1 MSDERPDRTKS
12 QERSKRSWLNVLGA
26 AFVGEPQDREQ
37 LMDVLR
43 DAEQRELLD
52 REALSMIES
61 AMRLSEMRVRDVM
74 TLRTHMVFAKEG
86 QGLEALVA
94 IANDSE
100 YSRLPVFV
108 ENEEQI
114 KGVLLVKDSL
124 EYFFEQQRDH
134 FELEKILRPAF
145 FVPES
150 KRLNSLLREFQ
161 TKHNH
166 MAIVINEYGDVS
178 GLVTIEDVIEQ
189 IVGEIEDEHD
199 VDEDADNVV
208 ARDGG
213 FYTVKA
219 MMPLEDFNE
228 YFDSTLSGGGFD
240 TIGGLLLNEL
250 GYLPKRG
257 ETVEIDGFRVTVLH
271 ADNHRLRL
279 LEVQRVLSDVA

>member
-1 MSDERPDRTKS
+1 MSDERP
-12 QERSKRSWLNVLGA
+12 ERAKKSWLNVLGA

-74 TLRTHMVFAKEG
+74 TPRTRMVSAKVG
-86 QGLEALVA
+86 QSLEALVA

-100 YSRLPVFV
+100 YSRLPVFD
-108 ENEEQI
+108 ESEEQI
-114 KGVLLVKDSL
+114 RGVLLVKDLL
-124 EYFFEQQRDH
+124 EYFSEQERAG
-134 FELEKILRPAF
+134 FELSQLARPAF
-145 FVPES
+145 CVPES

-199 VDEDADNVV
+199 VDEDADNLI
-208 ARDGG
+208 AREGG

-219 MMPLEDFNE
+219 LMPVEDFNE
-228 YFDSTLSGGGFD
+228 YFGSQLSGGGFD

-257 ETVEIDGFRVTVLH
+257 EVIEIDGFRVTVLH
-271 ADNHRLRL
+271 ADHHRLRL
-279 LEVQRVLSDVA
+279 LEVQRIAPIE

>member
-1 MSDERPDRTKS
+1 MSDERSEK
-12 QERSKRSWLNVLGA
+12 SKRSWLNVLSA

-37 LMDVLR
+37 LVDVLR

-52 REALSMIES
+52 EEALSMMES
-61 AMRLSEMRVRDVM
+61 TIRLSEMRVREVM
-74 TLRTHMVFAKEG
+74 TPRTRMVFAKEG
-86 QGLEALVA
+86 QTLEDLVA

-100 YSRLPVFV
+100 YSRLPVFA
-108 ENEEQI
+108 ENEEHL
-114 KGVLLVKDSL
+114 KGVLLVKDLL
-124 EYFFEQQRDH
+124 EYFFEQERKN
-134 FELEKILRPAF
+134 FELVSILRPAF

-199 VDEDADNVV
+199 VDEDADNLI
-208 ARDGG
+208 AREGG
-213 FYTVKA
+213 FFTVKA
-219 MMPLEDFNE
+219 QMPLSDFND
-228 YFDSTLSGGGFD
+228 YFESSLSGEGFD
-240 TIGGLLLNEL
+240 TVGGLVLNEL

-257 ETVEIDGFRVTVLH
+257 EVIDIDGFRFTILH

-279 LEVQRVLSDVA
+279 LEVQRVSQET

>member
-1 MSDERPDRTKS
+1 MSDERSERT
-12 QERSKRSWLNVLGA
+12 KRSWLNVLGA

-52 REALSMIES
+52 GEALSMIES
-61 AMRLSEMRVRDVM
+61 TMRLSEMRVREAM
-74 TLRTHMVFAKEG
+74 TFRTRMVFAKEG
-86 QGLEALVA
+86 QSLEALVA

-100 YSRLPVFV
+100 YSRLPVFD
-108 ENEEQI
+108 ENEEHV
-114 KGVLLVKDSL
+114 KGVLLVKDLL
-124 EYFFEQQRDH
+124 EYFFEQKRNT
-134 FELEKILRPAF
+134 FELSKILRPAF

-228 YFDSTLSGGGFD
+228 YFSSELSGGGFD
-240 TIGGLLLNEL
+240 TIGGLLLSEL

-257 ETVEIDGFRVTVLH
+257 EVIELEGFRINILH
-271 ADNHRLRL
+271 ADHHRLRL
-279 LEVQRVLSDVA
+279 LEVQRISPEEE

>member
-1 MSDERPDRTKS
+1 MSDERPEKT
-12 QERSKRSWLNVLGA
+12 KRSWLNVLSA

-37 LMDVLR
+37 LVDVLR

-52 REALSMIES
+52 GEALSMIES
-61 AMRLSEMRVRDVM
+61 TMRLSEMRVRDAM
-74 TLRTHMVFAKEG
+74 TPRTRMVFAKEDHS
-86 QGLEALVA
+86 LETLVA

-100 YSRLPVFV
+100 YSRLPVFD
-108 ENEEQI
+108 ESEEHI
-114 KGVLLVKDSL
+114 KGVLLVKDLL
-124 EYFFEQQRDH
+124 EYFSEQKRVG
-134 FELEKILRPAF
+134 FELTQIARPAF
-145 FVPES
+145 CVPES

-199 VDEDADNVV
+199 IDEDADNLI
-208 ARDGG
+208 AREGG
-213 FYTVKA
+213 LYTVKA
-219 MMPLEDFNE
+219 MMPLDDFNE
-228 YFDSTLSGGGFD
+228 YFNTELSGGGFD

-257 ETVEIDGFRVTVLH
+257 EVIEIEEFRITVLH

-279 LEVQRVLSDVA
+279 LEVQRVPA

>member
-1 MSDERPDRTKS
+1 MSDERPEKS
-12 QERSKRSWLNVLGA
+12 KKSWLNVLGA

-37 LMDVLR
+37 LMEVLR

-52 REALSMIES
+52 GEALTMIES

-74 TLRTHMVFAKEG
+74 TPRTRMVFAKVG
-86 QGLEALVA
+86 QSLEALVD

-100 YSRLPVFV
+100 YSRLPVFD
-108 ENEEQI
+108 ESEEHI
-114 KGVLLVKDSL
+114 KGVLLVKDLL
-124 EYFFEQQRDH
+124 EYFSEQKQAG
-134 FELEKILRPAF
+134 FELSQILRHAF

-166 MAIVINEYGDVS
+166 MAIVIDEYGDVS

-189 IVGEIEDEHD
+189 VVGEIEDEHD
-199 VDEDADNVV
+199 IDEDADNLI

-213 FYTVKA
+213 LYTVKA
-219 MMPLEDFNE
+219 IMPLEDFNE
-228 YFDSTLSGGGFD
+228 YFGSTLSGGGFD
-240 TIGGLLLNEL
+240 TIGGLVLNAL

-257 ETVEIDGFRVTVLH
+257 EVVEIDGFRMMVLH
-271 ADNHRLRL
+271 ADSHRLRL
-279 LEVQRVLSDVA
+279 LEVQRVKPKE

>member
-1 MSDERPDRTKS
+1 MSEERPEKT
-12 QERSKRSWLNVLGA
+12 KRSWLNVLSA

-37 LMDVLR
+37 LVNVLR

-52 REALSMIES
+52 GEALAMIES
-61 AMRLSEMRVRDVM
+61 TMRLSEMRVRDVM
-74 TLRTHMVFAKEG
+74 TPRTRMVFAKVG
-86 QGLEALVA
+86 QSLEELVA

-100 YSRLPVFV
+100 YSRLPVFE

-114 KGVLLVKDSL
+114 KGVLLVKDLL
-124 EYFFEQQRDH
+124 EYFSEQERAS
-134 FELEKILRPAF
+134 FALSKILRPAF
-145 FVPES
+145 CVPES

-166 MAIVINEYGDVS
+166 MALVINEYGDVS

-199 VDEDADNVV
+199 IDEDADNII

-219 MMPLEDFNE
+219 MMPLDDFNE
-228 YFDSTLSGGGFD
+228 YFKVELSGGSFD

-257 ETVEIDGFRVTVLH
+257 EVIEVNGFRVTVLH

-279 LEVQRVLSDVA
+279 LEVQRVISAEPV

>member
-1 MSDERPDRTKS
+1 MSDERSEKTK
-12 QERSKRSWLNVLGA
+12 KSWLNVLGA
-26 AFVGEPQDREQ
+26 AFIGEPQDREQ

-52 REALSMIES
+52 GEALSMIES

-74 TLRTHMVFAKEG
+74 TPRTRMVFAKVG
-86 QGLEALVA
+86 QSLEALVD

-100 YSRLPVFV
+100 YSRLPVFD
-108 ENEEQI
+108 ESEEHI
-114 KGVLLVKDSL
+114 NGVLLVKDLL
-124 EYFFEQQRDH
+124 EYFSEQKRVN
-134 FELEKILRPAF
+134 FELSQIVRPAF
-145 FVPES
+145 CVPES

-199 VDEDADNVV
+199 VDEDADNIVP
-208 ARDGG
+208 RENGL
-213 FYTVKA
+213 YTVKA
-219 MMPLEDFNE
+219 QMPLADFNE
-228 YFDSTLSGGGFD
+228 YFDIELTGGGFD
-240 TIGGLLLNEL
+240 TIGGLILNEL

-257 ETVEIDGFRVTVLH
+257 EVVEIDGFRVTVLH

-279 LEVQRVLSDVA
+279 LEVQRVSS

>member
-1 MSDERPDRTKS
+1 MSDERSERT
-12 QERSKRSWLNVLGA
+12 KRSWLNVLGA

-52 REALSMIES
+52 GEALSMIES
-61 AMRLSEMRVRDVM
+61 TMRLSEMRARDAM
-74 TLRTHMVFAKEG
+74 TFRTRMVFAKEG
-86 QGLEALVA
+86 QSLEALVA

-100 YSRLPVFV
+100 YSRLPVFD
-108 ENEEQI
+108 ENEEHI
-114 KGVLLVKDSL
+114 KGVLLVKDLL
-124 EYFFEQQRDH
+124 EYFFEQQRNK
-134 FELEKILRPAF
+134 FELSHILRPAF

-228 YFDSTLSGGGFD
+228 YFGSELSGGGFD
-240 TIGGLLLNEL
+240 TIGGLLLSEL

-257 ETVEIDGFRVTVLH
+257 EVIELEGFRIIILH
-271 ADNHRLRL
+271 ADHHRLRL
-279 LEVQRVLSDVA
+279 LEVQRVSSEE

>member
-1 MSDERPDRTKS
+1 MSEERPEKT
-12 QERSKRSWLNVLGA
+12 KRSWLNVLSA

-37 LMDVLR
+37 LVDVLR

-52 REALSMIES
+52 GEALVMIES
-61 AMRLSEMRVRDVM
+61 TMRLSEMRVRDVM
-74 TLRTHMVFAKEG
+74 TPRTRMVFAKIN
-86 QGLEALVA
+86 QSLDALVA

-100 YSRLPVFV
+100 YSRLPVFD
-108 ENEEQI
+108 ETEEHI
-114 KGVLLVKDSL
+114 KGVLLVKDLL
-124 EYFFEQQRDH
+124 EYFSEQERAH
-134 FELEKILRPAF
+134 FALSQIVRPAF
-145 FVPES
+145 CVPES

-199 VDEDADNVV
+199 IDEDADNVI

-219 MMPLEDFNE
+219 MMPLSDFNE
-228 YFDSTLSGGGFD
+228 YFSTDLSGGGFD
-240 TIGGLLLNEL
+240 TIGGLILNEL

-257 ETVEIDGFRVTVLH
+257 EVIELEGFRVTVLH

-279 LEVQRVLSDVA
+279 LEVQRVLP

>member
-1 MSDERPDRTKS
+1 MSDERSEKTK
-12 QERSKRSWLNVLGA
+12 KSWLNVLGA

-37 LMDVLR
+37 LMEVLR

-52 REALSMIES
+52 GEALSMIENT
-61 AMRLSEMRVRDVM
+61 MRLSEMRVRDVM
-74 TLRTHMVFAKEG
+74 TPRTRMVFAKINHPLEG
-86 QGLEALVA
+86 LVA

-100 YSRLPVFV
+100 YSRLPVFD
-108 ENEEQI
+108 ENEEHI
-114 KGVLLVKDSL
+114 KGVLLVKDLL
-124 EYFFEQQRDH
+124 EYFSEQERAKFALTQ
-134 FELEKILRPAF
+134 ILRPAF
-145 FVPES
+145 CVPES

-199 VDEDADNVV
+199 IDEDADNII
-208 ARDGG
+208 ARDNGL
-213 FYTVKA
+213 YTVKA
-219 MMPLEDFNE
+219 MMPLTDFNE
-228 YFDSTLSGGGFD
+228 YFDSVLSGGGFD

-257 ETVEIDGFRVTVLH
+257 EVVELDGFRITVLH

-279 LEVQRVLSDVA
+279 LEVQRVSPKE

>member
-1 MSDERPDRTKS
+1 MSDERSEKTK
-12 QERSKRSWLNVLGA
+12 KSWLNVLGA

-52 REALSMIES
+52 GEALSMIES
-61 AMRLSEMRVRDVM
+61 TMRLSEMRVRDVM
-74 TLRTHMVFAKEG
+74 TPRTRMVFAKESH
-86 QGLEALVA
+86 GLETLVA

-100 YSRLPVFV
+100 YSRLPIFD
-108 ENEEQI
+108 ESEEHI
-114 KGVLLVKDSL
+114 KGVLLVKDLL
-124 EYFFEQQRDH
+124 EYFSEQERTKFVLTQ
-134 FELEKILRPAF
+134 ILRPAF
-145 FVPES
+145 CVPES

-199 VDEDADNVV
+199 IDEDADNII
-208 ARDGG
+208 AREGG

-219 MMPLEDFNE
+219 LMPLEDFNE
-228 YFDSTLSGGGFD
+228 YFETDLSGGGFD
-240 TIGGLLLNEL
+240 TIGGLILNEL

-257 ETVEIDGFRVTVLH
+257 EAIEIEGFRITVLH

-279 LEVQRVLSDVA
+279 LEVQRIPPTV

>member
-1 MSDERPDRTKS
+1 MSDERSEKTK
-12 QERSKRSWLNVLGA
+12 KSWLNVLGA

-52 REALSMIES
+52 GEALSMIES

-74 TLRTHMVFAKEG
+74 TPRTRMVFAKVG
-86 QGLEALVA
+86 QTLETLVD

-100 YSRLPVFV
+100 YSRLPVFD
-108 ENEEQI
+108 ESEEHI
-114 KGVLLVKDSL
+114 KGVLLVKDLL
-124 EYFFEQQRDH
+124 EYFSEQKRVD
-134 FELEKILRPAF
+134 FELSQIARPAF
-145 FVPES
+145 CVPES

-161 TKHNH
+161 TKHNL

-199 VDEDADNVV
+199 IDEDADNLI
-208 ARDGG
+208 ARENGL
-213 FYTVKA
+213 YTVKA
-219 MMPLEDFNE
+219 LMPLSDFNE
-228 YFDSTLSGGGFD
+228 YFNTELSGGGFD

-257 ETVEIDGFRVTVLH
+257 EVIEIEGFRITVLH

-279 LEVQRVLSDVA
+279 LEVQRIMI